1 MSCTIASR
9 VTAESRGWII
19 GFRVW
24 TLKAYNS
31 SDHVVAEVSEDMGN
45 NTAKFKYFLLKVA
58 EAGYCL
64 NPEQINYINSE
75 LLLKLPQV
83 DNTYIRY
90 GVKGVVGT
98 VAGSTVVA
106 ATTLTGPG
114 AVVAGLAAGAVAD
127 AALSQ
132 LGI

>member
-1 MSCTIASR
+1 M
-9 VTAESRGWII
+9 
-19 GFRVW
+19 
-24 TLKAYNS
+24 
-31 SDHVVAEVSEDMGN
+31 
-45 NTAKFKYFLLKVA
+45 
-58 EAGYCL
+58 
-64 NPEQINYINSE
+64 
-75 LLLKLPQV
+75 

-106 ATTLTGPG
+106 ATALTGPG
-114 AVVAGLAAGAVAD
+114 AVVAGLAAGAVAN

>member
-9 VTAESRGWII
+9 VTAENRGCII

-24 TLKAYNS
+24 TLEAYNS
-31 SDHVVAEVSEDMGN
+31 SDKVVAEVSEDMGN
-45 NTAKFKYFLLKVA
+45 NKAKFKFFLDKVA
-58 EAGYCL
+58 EAGCCL
-64 NPEQINYINSE
+64 NAEQINYINRT
-75 LLLKLPQV
+75 LLLDLPQV

-90 GVKGVVGT
+90 AVKEVVGT
-98 VAGSTVVA
+98 VAESTVVA
-106 ATTLTGPG
+106 AMANMGPG
-114 AVVAGLAAGAVAD
+114 AVVAGLAARAVAN